1 MELDQKND
9 DQKSTEV
16 ENGKNIG
23 IEDNAEHLEKTEVPA
38 WISQL
43 PKYLRENAEL
53 VKFDKLSDFAIKYL
67 NDLEKTSTQGA
78 DVQNVTKKHKDEEY
92 EELKKYFS
100 NSNDFNGKRDSSLFE
115 LLKESDVDPKSL
127 QAVLSMKPSEEDVQ
141 VLINSAIAKRAE
153 ELKKIWK
160 DKYDSENEYLTR
172 ALQDMS
178 KEETSNLE
186 SSGLLYNAEFAKL
199 LAENKRLKSLKPSP
213 RSYGANENSSIA
225 DIMGWNRKG

>member
-1 MELDQKND
+1 MDENQKSNDQV
-9 DQKSTEV
+9 STEV
-16 ENGKNIG
+16 ENGEIIG
-23 IEDNAEHLEKTEVPA
+23 KKDNAEHLEKTEVPA

-67 NDLEKTSTQGA
+67 NDLEKSSTQTQE
-78 DVQNVTKKHKDEEY
+78 VQNVTKKHKDEEY
-92 EELKKYFS
+92 EDLKKYFS
-100 NSNDFNGKRDSSLFE
+100 NSNDFNGKRDLSLFE

-127 QAVLSMKPSEEDVQ
+127 QAVLSMKPSEQDVQ
-141 VLINSAIAKRAE
+141 LLRNSAISKRTE
-153 ELKKIWK
+153 TLKEIWK

-172 ALQDMS
+172 ALQDLS

-213 RSYGANENSSIA
+213 RSYGANENSSIG

>member
-1 MELDQKND
+1 MDENQKSNDQV
-9 DQKSTEV
+9 STEV
-16 ENGKNIG
+16 ENGEIIG
-23 IEDNAEHLEKTEVPA
+23 KKDNAEHLEKTEVPA

-67 NDLEKTSTQGA
+67 NDLEKSSTQTQE
-78 DVQNVTKKHKDEEY
+78 VQNVTKKHKDEEY
-92 EELKKYFS
+92 EDLKKYFA

-127 QAVLSMKPSEEDVQ
+127 QAVLSMKPSEQDVQ
-141 VLINSAIAKRAE
+141 LLRNSAIEKRAE
-153 ELKKIWK
+153 TLKEIWK

-172 ALQDMS
+172 ALQDLS

-213 RSYGANENSSIA
+213 RSYGANENSSIG

>member
-1 MELDQKND
+1 MDENQKSNDQV
-9 DQKSTEV
+9 STEV
-16 ENGKNIG
+16 ENGEIIG
-23 IEDNAEHLEKTEVPA
+23 KKDNAEHLEKTEVPA

-67 NDLEKTSTQGA
+67 NDLEKSSTQTQE
-78 DVQNVTKKHKDEEY
+78 VQNVTKKHKDEEY
-92 EELKKYFS
+92 EDLKKYFS

-127 QAVLSMKPSEEDVQ
+127 QAVLSMKPSEQDVQ
-141 VLINSAIAKRAE
+141 LLRNSAISKRTE
-153 ELKKIWK
+153 TLKEIWK

-172 ALQDMS
+172 ALQDLS

-213 RSYGANENSSIA
+213 RSYGANENSSIG